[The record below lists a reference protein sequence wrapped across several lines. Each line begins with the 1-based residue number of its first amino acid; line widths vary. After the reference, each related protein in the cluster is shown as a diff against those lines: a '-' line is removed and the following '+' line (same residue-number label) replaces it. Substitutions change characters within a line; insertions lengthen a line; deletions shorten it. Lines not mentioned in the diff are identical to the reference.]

1 MFLDAP
7 VYLAGYLTSD
17 PKFKKV
23 GDDIS
28 SAKLRVAYTARRRDR
43 ETGEWT
49 DGTTTFVNVQ
59 CWRQLADNVT
69 ICLRKG
75 EPVLVM
81 GRLRIRSYNDAEG
94 KARTAVEVEANSV
107 GHDLTRGMAHFSRA
121 LRSAG
126 GRPEAVGGH
135 GAAGQ
140 DLDAGLDEADQPP
153 GRQDGAV
160 LDEQAVAEFA
170 RELSA
175 LGGDTVAAAETER
188 AQTEPAQTEP
198 AETEPAVDAEAEPA
212 ASPQS

>member
-7 VYLAGYLTSD
+7 VYLAGFLTGD
-17 PKFKKV
+17 PKFRKV
-23 GDDIS
+23 ADDIS
-28 SAKLRVAYTARRRDR
+28 SAKLRIAYTARRHNR

-69 ICLRKG
+69 MSLRKG

-94 KARTAVEVEANSV
+94 KSRTAVEVEASSV
-107 GHDLTRGMAHFSRA
+107 GHDLTRGVAHFSRA
-121 LRSAG
+121 HGPVG
-126 GRPEAVGGH
+126 GRATEVAEVANGHAVAGH
-135 GAAGQ
+135 DPDGVPDLAGQ
-140 DLDAGLDEADQPP
+140 PSGAQN
-153 GRQDGAV
+153 GAV
-160 LDEQAVAEFA
+160 LDEQAVADFA

-175 LGGDTVAAAETER
+175 LGGDKAAGV
-188 AQTEPAQTEP
+188 EPG
-198 AETEPAVDAEAEPA
+198 PAVDAEAEPA

>member
-7 VYLAGYLTSD
+7 VYLAGFLTGD

-23 GDDIS
+23 ADDIS
-28 SAKLRVAYTARRRDR
+28 SAKLRIAYTARRHNR

-49 DGTTTFVNVQ
+49 DGVTTFVNVQ

-69 ICLRKG
+69 TCLRKG

-94 KARTAVEVEANSV
+94 KPRTAVEVEASSV
-107 GHDLTRGMAHFSRA
+107 GHDLTRGTAHFSRA
-121 LRSAG
+121 YRSAG
-126 GRPEAVGGH
+126 GRAADGH
-135 GAAGQ
+135 RVAGQ
-140 DLDAGLDEADQPP
+140 DPDGVPELAGQPA
-153 GRQDGAV
+153 GAQNGAV

-175 LGGDTVAAAETER
+175 LGGDAVAG
-188 AQTEPAQTEP
+188 
-198 AETEPAVDAEAEPA
+198 AETEPAVDAEAETA

>member
-7 VYLAGYLTSD
+7 VYLAGFLTGD
-17 PKFKKV
+17 PKFRKV
-23 GDDIS
+23 ADDIS
-28 SAKLRVAYTARRRDR
+28 SAKLRIAYTARRHNR

-49 DGTTTFVNVQ
+49 DGATTFVNVQ

-69 ICLRKG
+69 TCLRKG

-94 KARTAVEVEANSV
+94 KTRTAVEVEANSV

-140 DLDAGLDEADQPP
+140 DLDGGLDEADQPP

-160 LDEQAVAEFA
+160 IDEQAVAEFA

-175 LGGDTVAAAETER
+175 LGGDSAAGAE
-188 AQTEPAQTEP
+188 TEP
-198 AETEPAVDAEAEPA
+198 AEIEPAEIEPAVDAEAEPA

>member
-7 VYLAGYLTSD
+7 VYLAGFLTGD
-17 PKFKKV
+17 PKFRKV
-23 GDDIS
+23 ADDIS
-28 SAKLRVAYTARRRDR
+28 SAKLRIAYTARRHNR

-69 ICLRKG
+69 MSLRKG

-94 KARTAVEVEANSV
+94 KSRTAVEVEASSV
-107 GHDLTRGMAHFSRA
+107 GHDLTRGVAHFSRA
-121 LRSAG
+121 HRPVG
-126 GRPEAVGGH
+126 GRATEVAEGADGH
-135 GAAGQ
+135 GVAGHDLDGVPDLAGQ
-140 DLDAGLDEADQPP
+140 PSGAQN
-153 GRQDGAV
+153 GAV
-160 LDEQAVAEFA
+160 LDEQAVADFA

-175 LGGDTVAAAETER
+175 LGGDKAAGV
-188 AQTEPAQTEP
+188 EPG
-198 AETEPAVDAEAEPA
+198 PAVDAEAEPA

>member
-7 VYLAGYLTSD
+7 VYLAGFLTGD
-17 PKFKKV
+17 PKFRKV
-23 GDDIS
+23 ADDIS
-28 SAKLRVAYTARRRDR
+28 SAKLRIAYTARRHNR

-49 DGTTTFVNVQ
+49 DGATTFVNVQ

-69 ICLRKG
+69 MSLRKG

-94 KARTAVEVEANSV
+94 KSRTAVEVEASSV
-107 GHDLTRGMAHFSRA
+107 GHDLTRGVAHFSRA
-121 LRSAG
+121 LRPVG
-126 GRPEAVGGH
+126 GRAAEGADGHAVAGH
-135 GAAGQ
+135 DPDGVPDLAGQ
-140 DLDAGLDEADQPP
+140 PSGAQNS
-153 GRQDGAV
+153 AV

-175 LGGDTVAAAETER
+175 LGGDSVAGAE
-188 AQTEPAQTEP
+188 P
-198 AETEPAVDAEAEPA
+198 EPAVDAEAEPA

>member
-7 VYLAGYLTSD
+7 VYLAGFLTSD

-49 DGTTTFVNVQ
+49 DGATTFVNVQ

-69 ICLRKG
+69 TCLRKG

-94 KARTAVEVEANSV
+94 KTRTAVEVEANSV

-135 GAAGQ
+135 GVAGQ
-140 DLDAGLDEADQPP
+140 DLGGGLDEADQPP

-160 LDEQAVAEFA
+160 LDEEAVAEFA

-175 LGGDTVAAAETER
+175 LGGDTVAGAETE
-188 AQTEPAQTEP
+188 PAETEP